1 MGIVEEIDH
10 VTLLQPSQTV
20 LLDCTTFYYTQT
32 LDYTQAYGALLLRFL
47 LSL

>member
-1 MGIVEEIDH
+1 MGIVEERRIVH

-32 LDYTQAYGALLLRFL
+32 LDYT
-47 LSL
+47 